1 MRVVKEITIKVE
13 KAEEEEEKKKRLI
26 INLIELAKKSA
37 PNNRRLTNIHRS
49 KQNLNNGRN

>member
-13 KAEEEEEKKKRLI
+13 KMEEEEEKKKQLI

-37 PNNRRLTNIHRS
+37 PIIAGSLIFIGAS
-49 KQNLNNGRN
+49 KT